1 MKIYLY
7 GYDEGMYGDLD
18 DAQEDGA
25 IHLLSNEAGELTYS
39 TLETIHVATINAAKA
54 FADKDIA
61 VFVKAGGID
70 YSHETLDLMLK
81 DNRLDTL
88 GDLIRFSRS
97 EIDRSFK
104 SVRARI
110 VWVNQS
116 QKPETVTIANT
127 NEYRDLEK
135 CNFCGKCNNCLH
147 DQPIFYYAD
156 SLTELDTLVQKAHH
170 DGWKIQSYSVTS

>member
-1 MKIYLY
+1 MKIHLY

-25 IHLLSNEAGELTYS
+25 IHLLNNEAGELS
-39 TLETIHVATINAAKA
+39 NASFDAVATVAINSAKA
-54 FADKDIA
+54 FADKQIT

-70 YSHETLDLMLK
+70 YSYETVDLMLQK
-81 DNRLDTL
+81 NPHDSLH
-88 GDLIRFSRS
+88 DLIKF
-97 EIDRSFK
+97 DRRGFEHSFK

-110 VWVNQS
+110 VWHGQS

-127 NEYRDLEK
+127 NEYRDLET

-147 DQPIFYYAD
+147 DEAIFYYAD
-156 SLTELDTLVQKAHH
+156 SLTELDTLVQKTHH
-170 DGWKIQSYSVTS
+170 DGWMIKSYSVTD

>member
-7 GYDEGMYGDLD
+7 GYDEGIYGDLD

-25 IHLLSNEAGELTYS
+25 IHLLSKEAGELTYS
-39 TLETIHVATINAAKA
+39 TLETVSFAAINAAKA

-70 YSHETLDLMLK
+70 FSYETLELMLK
-81 DNRLDTL
+81 DNHHDTL
-88 GDLIRFSRS
+88 GDLIRISRGK
-97 EIDRSFK
+97 IDRSFK

-110 VWVNQS
+110 VWSGQS

-127 NEYRDLEK
+127 NEYRDLET

-170 DGWKIQSYSVTS
+170 DGWMIKSYSVTD